1 MDWIKKYGLWGGI
14 GLLLIV
20 AIIGF
25 SIFHKNDKKL
35 NDEDIALVEEI
46 EETKPEVLAEVK
58 EKEYYVD
65 VKGSVKNPGVYKV
78 KEGTIINDVITLA
91 GGLKSGASTKNI
103 NLSKKISDEMVIYI
117 YTAKELTNLNKESE
131 CLCDKVDISS
141 CEGASVIISDNVS
154 TSSNETKGLVN
165 LNTASKEELMTLS
178 GIGESKALAIIDYR
192 EKNGGFKT
200 KEELM
205 NVSGIG
211 EASYKKIESNITV

>member
-1 MDWIKKYGLWGGI
+1 MDWIKKYGLWCGI

-46 EETKPEVLAEVK
+46 EEIKPEVLAEVK

-65 VKGSVKNPGVYKV
+65 VKGNVKNPGVYKV
-78 KEGTIINDVITLA
+78 KEGTIINDVIALA

-117 YTAKELTNLNKESE
+117 YTAKELSNLNKESE
-131 CLCDKVDISS
+131 CHCDKVDISS

-154 TSSNETKGLVN
+154 TSSNEVKGLVN

>member
-1 MDWIKKYGLWGGI
+1 MDRIKKYGLWGGI

-46 EETKPEVLAEVK
+46 EEIKPEVLAEVK

-78 KEGTIINDVITLA
+78 KEGTIINDVIALA

-131 CLCDKVDISS
+131 CHCDKVDISS

-192 EKNGGFKT
+192 EKNGRFKT

>member
-46 EETKPEVLAEVK
+46 EEIKPEVLAEVK

-78 KEGTIINDVITLA
+78 KEGTIINDVITLV

-117 YTAKELTNLNKESE
+117 YTAKELSNLNKESE
-131 CLCDKVDISS
+131 CHCDKVDISS

-154 TSSNETKGLVN
+154 TSSSETKGLVN

>member
-46 EETKPEVLAEVK
+46 EEIKPEVLAEVK

-78 KEGTIINDVITLA
+78 KEGTIINDVIALA

-131 CLCDKVDISS
+131 CHCDKVDISS

-192 EKNGGFKT
+192 EKNGRFKT

>member
-46 EETKPEVLAEVK
+46 EEIKPEVLAEVK

-78 KEGTIINDVITLA
+78 KEGTIINDVIALA

-131 CLCDKVDISS
+131 CHCDKVDISS